1 MEADVDDR
9 DAIDKQSTSEAEAGR
24 DAEPGIAGNVREKG
38 QDPSP
43 DDRERGERSD
53 AQGAVA
59 GETGR
64 R

>member
-1 MEADVDDR
+1 MESDVDDK
-9 DAIDKQSTSEAEAGR
+9 DAINKQPTSEAG
-24 DAEPGIAGNVREKG
+24 AEDEQGLPIAGNVRDKG

-53 AQGAVA
+53 AEPA
-59 GETGR
+59 GPAESGR

>member
-1 MEADVDDR
+1 MDDK
-9 DAIDKQSTSEAEAGR
+9 DAINKQPTSEAGAE
-24 DAEPGIAGNVREKG
+24 DAQGLPIAGNVREKG

-53 AQGAVA
+53 AEPA
-59 GETGR
+59 GTAESER